1 MTKHTKGLAT
11 VCIFSS
17 IQIWRIGQ
25 NVFLN
30 DTEIM
35 KSLFK
40 SELQIKIPGGKST
53 IHTIQTVRGAYHRIT
68 IYALIAAHWVKK
80 YVQISLQMFS
90 EDKIIQLI
98 DENVM

>member
-1 MTKHTKGLAT
+1 MEDRAKRILERYGESEKP
-11 VCIFSS
+11 
-17 IQIWRIGQ
+17 IQKRIADK
-25 NVFLN
+25 
-30 DTEIM
+30 DTRR
-35 KSLFK
+35 
-40 SELQIKIPGGKST
+40 KIYYSHYTDRPW
-53 IHTIQTVRGAYHRIT
+53 AYHRIT